1 MWCLLMNGKGPWGQG
16 TEGSGSGVGP
26 PHRNL
31 MLEYQKSK
39 DLWTSLNAPF
49 KVSHP
54 VAFTWWWSGRESKVC
69 SNYREPTFPVLVLVN
84 LPPLCNVA
92 EMQKSQASKLWCLI
106 LGCFVKR
113 VSLHSLGWTLAVT
126 APSLL
131 KSPIPFFSRL
141 SVFADMSF
149 WSWDFVPSLSLQS
162 YIPSSYSPS
171 SSLLLFLQLSSP
183 SLSPSVSLHISLGL
197 VPLIKRSCRA
207 HRKAPLF
214 PHCYINWHAV
224 FSQAPGPVDFFGW
237 RQ

>member
-16 TEGSGSGVGP
+16 TEESGSGVGP

-131 KSPIPFFSRL
+131 KSPIPFFPGSQSSQIWVFGVETLFPLSLCSLISRL
-141 SVFADMSF
+141 LIPPQALSCFFSSFLHLLSVLLCPFT
-149 WSWDFVPSLSLQS
+149 
-162 YIPSSYSPS
+162 
-171 SSLLLFLQLSSP
+171 SLL
-183 SLSPSVSLHISLGL
+183 
-197 VPLIKRSCRA
+197 A
-207 HRKAPLF
+207 
-214 PHCYINWHAV
+214 
-224 FSQAPGPVDFFGW
+224 
-237 RQ
+237 